1 MTTAAPTL
9 ARKMRIPVIVAGIVL
24 AWFAVAE
31 LATYAWYSAHESK
44 LPRNP
49 VPATGEEVLK
59 RAREFADANGRES
72 NEREIG
78 DTAMEML
85 KCSFGK
91 TLLWSSYGGG
101 MSAVT
106 VLKWDERSVVGGV
119 DAMHNPG
126 TCLRAAGW
134 AVGARTSL
142 GVQNYCGVTAE
153 VTRWEVSQQNTQMQ
167 AYSVVF
173 RRYVET
179 KSDEGGPKLWSNTRL
194 KSVISGRRDA
204 PVMILLAYL
213 PVDIDAAAS
222 DAKFH
227 QIMKA
232 LFCAPGK

>member
-1 MTTAAPTL
+1 MTTVAPTL
-9 ARKMRIPVIVAGIVL
+9 ARKMRLPVIVAGIVL
-24 AWFAVAE
+24 VWFAVAE
-31 LATYAWYSAHESK
+31 IATYAWYAAHESK

-59 RAREFADANGRES
+59 RARAFADDNGRGAD
-72 NEREIG
+72 EREIG

-91 TLLWSSYGGG
+91 TLLWSSYGSG

-106 VLKWDERSVVGGV
+106 ILKWDERSVVGGV

-134 AVGARTSL
+134 TVGARSSL

-167 AYSVVF
+167 AYSAIF

-179 KSDEGGPKLWSNTRL
+179 TKDEAGPKLWNSTRL

-204 PVMILLAYL
+204 PLMILLAYL
-213 PVDIDAAAS
+213 PVDIDSAAS
-222 DAKFH
+222 DAKFQ

-232 LFCAPGK
+232 IFCNPDQ